1 MGEFEL
7 AVADLT
13 GVIELAPEYA
23 KGYYSRGVA
32 YANMGEIEAAK
43 ADLLKV
49 QELTDDPELLAW
61 TEQALAQID
70 DAD

>member
-1 MGEFEL
+1 MNL
-7 AVADLT
+7 
-13 GVIELAPEYA
+13 
-23 KGYYSRGVA
+23 SRSNFARSGSPDPGQKRGFGNPLGA
-32 YANMGEIEAAK
+32 ILG
-43 ADLLKV
+43 LLKV